1 MPVKSPCNG
10 TCMLDPRSGY
20 CMGCYRTGDE
30 IGSWMT
36 MSDGTKNALFPRP
49 ANAAPNSKTRPLQAV
64 QTDPA
69 ERTDANCA
77 SP

>member
-36 MSDGTKNALFPRP
+36 MSDGSKKRVVASAQKRK
-49 ANAAPNSKTRPLQAV
+49 ANTLAKSHQ
-64 QTDPA
+64 D
-69 ERTDANCA
+69 
-77 SP
+77 

>member
-10 TCMLDPRSGY
+10 TCLLDPRSGY

-36 MSDGTKNALFPRP
+36 LSDGAKKRVIASAQKRKANTP
-49 ANAAPNSKTRPLQAV
+49 AKSNQ
-64 QTDPA
+64 D
-69 ERTDANCA
+69 
-77 SP
+77 